1 MKFKLFTAGAFTAI
15 AVTVASAQQTSVSV
29 HTGGRG
35 TQEIN
40 LRNGQLYVDSGLIH
54 KGFSVSQDR
63 FRYLYF
69 YVPARGLFTV
79 SNREFDGAT
88 QGGSFQG
95 NTLSFSVNGIDVK
108 LESSSQILREG
119 ESPAWVKLD
128 PEFKLDL
135 KSVMFG
141 YGDKEKA
148 PYAWP
153 DQIKKNRR

>member
-1 MKFKLFTAGAFTAI
+1 MNFKLFTAGAFTAI
-15 AVTVASAQQTSVSV
+15 AVTVASAQTSVSV

-35 TQEIN
+35 AQEIN
-40 LRNGQLYVDSGLIH
+40 LRNGQLYVDQGLIH
-54 KGFSVSQDR
+54 KGFSVSQDH

-79 SNREFDGAT
+79 SNREFDGAAQSGT
-88 QGGSFQG
+88 FEG
-95 NTLSFSVNGIDVK
+95 NTLSFSVSGIDVK

-119 ESPAWVKLD
+119 ASPAWVKFD
-128 PEFKLDL
+128 SEFKLDL

-153 DQIKKNRR
+153 DQIKKNRD

>member
-1 MKFKLFTAGAFTAI
+1 MKFKLFTASAFTAI
-15 AVTVASAQQTSVSV
+15 AVTVASAQTAVSV
-29 HTGGRG
+29 HTGGHN

-40 LRNGQLYVDSGLIH
+40 VRNGQLYVDHGLIH
-54 KGFSVSQDR
+54 KGFSVSQDHFR
-63 FRYLYF
+63 FLYF

-79 SNREFDGAT
+79 SNREFDGAA
-88 QGGSFQG
+88 QSGSFDG
-95 NTLSFSVNGIDVK
+95 GTLSFSVNGIDVK

-119 ESPAWVKLD
+119 TAPAWVKFD
-128 PEFKLDL
+128 AEFKLDL

-153 DQIKKNRR
+153 DQIKKNRD